1 MSNKTD
7 VLSFDELARFYGLS
21 LMTWDEDNYASEIL
35 SENNQRID
43 LKLSTIFNKIHEH
56 LEDSEL
62 TDSDV
67 FDKLESLRVVARFD
81 KELAK
86 TSPKM
91 LKVIDGYISYLQESL
106 K

>member
-1 MSNKTD
+1 M
-7 VLSFDELARFYGLS
+7 RI
-21 LMTWDEDNYASEIL
+21 SEVL

-43 LKLSTIFNKIHEH
+43 LKLSTVFDKIHAY

-67 FDKLESLRVVARFD
+67 FDKLESLRVIACFD
-81 KELAK
+81 KELVK

>member
-1 MSNKTD
+1 MKI
-7 VLSFDELARFYGLS
+7 
-21 LMTWDEDNYASEIL
+21 SEIL

-43 LKLSTIFNKIHEH
+43 LKLSEIFNKIHAY

-67 FDKLESLRVVARFD
+67 FDKLESLRVLACFD
-81 KELAK
+81 KELVV

-106 K
+106 

>member
-1 MSNKTD
+1 MKISE
-7 VLSFDELARFYGLS
+7 VLSG
-21 LMTWDEDNYASEIL
+21 
-35 SENNQRID
+35 NNQRID
-43 LKLSTIFNKIHEH
+43 LKLSTIFDKIHEH

-67 FDKLESLRVVARFD
+67 FDKLESLRVISCFD
-81 KELAK
+81 KELVK

>member
-1 MSNKTD
+1 MKI
-7 VLSFDELARFYGLS
+7 
-21 LMTWDEDNYASEIL
+21 SEIL

-43 LKLSTIFNKIHEH
+43 LKLSTIFNKIHEY

-67 FDKLESLRVVARFD
+67 FDKLESLRVVACFD
-81 KELAK
+81 KELVV

-106 K
+106 Q

>member
-1 MSNKTD
+1 MKI
-7 VLSFDELARFYGLS
+7 
-21 LMTWDEDNYASEIL
+21 SEIL

-43 LKLSTIFNKIHEH
+43 LKLSTIFNKIHEY

-67 FDKLESLRVVARFD
+67 FDKLESLRVVACFD
-81 KELAK
+81 KELVV

-106 K
+106 

>member
-1 MSNKTD
+1 MKI
-7 VLSFDELARFYGLS
+7 
-21 LMTWDEDNYASEIL
+21 SEIL

-43 LKLSTIFNKIHEH
+43 LKLSTIFNTIHAY
-56 LEDSEL
+56 LGDSEL

-67 FDKLESLRVVARFD
+67 FDKLESLRVIACFD
-81 KELAK
+81 KELVK

-106 K
+106 

>member
-7 VLSFDELARFYGLS
+7 V
-21 LMTWDEDNYASEIL
+21 
-35 SENNQRID
+35 ID
-43 LKLSTIFNKIHEH
+43 LKLSTIFNKINAY

-67 FDKLESLRVVARFD
+67 FVKLESLRVVACFD
-81 KELAK
+81 KELVK

-91 LKVIDGYISYLQESL
+91 LKVIDEYISYLRENL
-106 K
+106 V

>member
-1 MSNKTD
+1 MKI
-7 VLSFDELARFYGLS
+7 
-21 LMTWDEDNYASEIL
+21 SEVL
-35 SENNQRID
+35 SENNQRTD
-43 LKLSTIFNKIHEH
+43 LKLSTIFNKIHGY

-67 FDKLESLRVVARFD
+67 FDKLESLRVMTCFD
-81 KELAK
+81 KELVK

-106 K
+106 Q

>member
-1 MSNKTD
+1 MKI
-7 VLSFDELARFYGLS
+7 
-21 LMTWDEDNYASEIL
+21 SEVI

-43 LKLSTIFNKIHEH
+43 LKLSTIFNKIHEY

-67 FDKLESLRVVARFD
+67 FDKLESLRVVACFD
-81 KELAK
+81 KELVV

-106 K
+106 V

>member
-1 MSNKTD
+1 MKI
-7 VLSFDELARFYGLS
+7 
-21 LMTWDEDNYASEIL
+21 SEIL

-43 LKLSTIFNKIHEH
+43 LKLSNIFNKIHAY

-67 FDKLESLRVVARFD
+67 FDKLESLRVMTCFD
-81 KELAK
+81 EELVK
-86 TSPKM
+86 TSPNM

-106 K
+106 Q

>member
-1 MSNKTD
+1 MKI
-7 VLSFDELARFYGLS
+7 
-21 LMTWDEDNYASEIL
+21 SEIL

-43 LKLSTIFNKIHEH
+43 LKLSTIFDKIHEH

-67 FDKLESLRVVARFD
+67 FGKLESLRVIACFD
-81 KELAK
+81 KELVV

-106 K
+106 Q

>member
-1 MSNKTD
+1 MKI
-7 VLSFDELARFYGLS
+7 
-21 LMTWDEDNYASEIL
+21 SEVL

-43 LKLSTIFNKIHEH
+43 LKLSTIFNKINAY

-67 FDKLESLRVVARFD
+67 FDKLESLRVVACFD
-81 KELAK
+81 KELVV

-91 LKVIDGYISYLQESL
+91 LKVIDGYISYLQENL
-106 K
+106 Q

>member
-1 MSNKTD
+1 MKI
-7 VLSFDELARFYGLS
+7 
-21 LMTWDEDNYASEIL
+21 SEVL

-43 LKLSTIFNKIHEH
+43 LKLSTIFNKIHAY

-67 FDKLESLRVVARFD
+67 FDKLESLRVMVCFD
-81 KELAK
+81 KELVV

-91 LKVIDGYISYLQESL
+91 LKVIDGYITYLQESL
-106 K
+106 Q

>member
-1 MSNKTD
+1 MKI
-7 VLSFDELARFYGLS
+7 
-21 LMTWDEDNYASEIL
+21 SEVL

-43 LKLSTIFNKIHEH
+43 LKLSTIFNKIHEY

-67 FDKLESLRVVARFD
+67 FDKLESLRVEACFD
-81 KELAK
+81 KELVI

-106 K
+106 Q

>member
-1 MSNKTD
+1 MKI
-7 VLSFDELARFYGLS
+7 
-21 LMTWDEDNYASEIL
+21 SEIL

-43 LKLSTIFNKIHEH
+43 LKLSTIFDKIHEY
-56 LEDSEL
+56 LEDSDL

-67 FDKLESLRVVARFD
+67 FDKLESLRVESCFD
-81 KELAK
+81 KELVK

-91 LKVIDGYISYLQESL
+91 LKVIDGYISYLQWSL

>member
-1 MSNKTD
+1 MKI
-7 VLSFDELARFYGLS
+7 
-21 LMTWDEDNYASEIL
+21 SEVI

-67 FDKLESLRVVARFD
+67 FDKLESLRVVAYFD
-81 KELAK
+81 TELVK

-91 LKVIDGYISYLQESL
+91 LKVIDGYISYLQEGL
-106 K
+106 

>member
-1 MSNKTD
+1 MKI
-7 VLSFDELARFYGLS
+7 
-21 LMTWDEDNYASEIL
+21 SEIL

-43 LKLSTIFNKIHEH
+43 LKLSTIFDKIHAY

-67 FDKLESLRVVARFD
+67 FDKLESLRVVACFD
-81 KELAK
+81 KELVV

-106 K
+106 

>member
-1 MSNKTD
+1 MKI
-7 VLSFDELARFYGLS
+7 
-21 LMTWDEDNYASEIL
+21 SEVL

-43 LKLSTIFNKIHEH
+43 LKLSTIFNKIHAY

-67 FDKLESLRVVARFD
+67 FAKLESLRVESCFD
-81 KELAK
+81 KELVV

-91 LKVIDGYISYLQESL
+91 LKVIDECISYLQESL
-106 K
+106 

>member
-1 MSNKTD
+1 MKI
-7 VLSFDELARFYGLS
+7 
-21 LMTWDEDNYASEIL
+21 SEIL

-43 LKLSTIFNKIHEH
+43 LKLSTIFDKIHEH

-67 FDKLESLRVVARFD
+67 FGKLESLRVIACFD
-81 KELAK
+81 KELVV

-91 LKVIDGYISYLQESL
+91 LKVIDVYISYLQESL
-106 K
+106 Q

>member
-1 MSNKTD
+1 MKI
-7 VLSFDELARFYGLS
+7 
-21 LMTWDEDNYASEIL
+21 SEIL
-35 SENNQRID
+35 SESNQRID
-43 LKLSTIFNKIHEH
+43 LKLSTIFDKIHSY

-67 FDKLESLRVVARFD
+67 FDKLESLRVVACFD
-81 KELAK
+81 KELVV

-106 K
+106 